1 MSRGGREIAEG
12 SIALIFEM
20 NPEYEGKI
28 RCRSWDSQWQ
38 SQYREACVGCASS
51 IKRTI
56 HGYRCSGR
64 WEEVLAK
71 EEESGMPSAKETEK
85 SWS

>member
-1 MSRGGREIAEG
+1 
-12 SIALIFEM
+12 M

-28 RCRSWDSQWQ
+28 RYYSWDSQWQ

-51 IKRTI
+51 TKRPI

-64 WEEVLAK
+64 WEYVIGK
-71 EEESGMPSAKETEK
+71 EEGSGMTSIRETEK
-85 SWS
+85 IWS